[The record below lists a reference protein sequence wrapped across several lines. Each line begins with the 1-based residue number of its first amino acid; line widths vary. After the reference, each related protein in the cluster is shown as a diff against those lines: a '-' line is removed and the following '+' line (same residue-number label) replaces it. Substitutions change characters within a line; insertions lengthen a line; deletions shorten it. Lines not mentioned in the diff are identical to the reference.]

1 MSGLHR
7 GFRGRLTFTAG
18 DMAKTNGNM
27 QILLVAVMLL
37 LSGVASC
44 MGVSVPHQQ
53 LCPPQHA
60 NRAKPPFKTRK
71 GVK

>member
-1 MSGLHR
+1 
-7 GFRGRLTFTAG
+7 
-18 DMAKTNGNM
+18 MAKTNGNM